1 MAETGPKTK
10 RVVLLSWLLV
20 AVFYFYLSYDYI
32 RASMNDRKFAD
43 YVQFVV
49 QSAGNENRPARE
61 IRTLILLKAQEL
73 SLPVRGDQIGIH
85 GSGQNLNVSI
95 GYDVDIEIPLIQTQI
110 YSKKFEHQ
118 VKWEPGKTF

>member
-85 GSGQNLNVSI
+85 GSGQNLNVRVS
-95 GYDVDIEIPLIQTQI
+95 YNVDVEVPLLQRQI
-110 YSKKFEHQ
+110 YTKKFDHFARFQ
-118 VKWEPGKTF
+118 SPR

>member
-1 MAETGPKTK
+1 MAAAGPNTK
-10 RVVLLSWLLV
+10 RLVLLSWILV

-32 RASMNDRKFAD
+32 RASMNDRKFTD

-49 QSAGNENRPARE
+49 QTAGNENRSARE

-73 SLPVRGDQIGIH
+73 SLPVRADQIGIR
-85 GSGQNLNVSI
+85 GSGRNLNVI
-95 GYDVDIEIPLIQTQI
+95 IDYDVDIEVPLIQTQI
-110 YSKKFEHQ
+110 YTKKFEHQ

>member
-1 MAETGPKTK
+1 MAASPNTK
-10 RVVLLSWLLV
+10 RLVLLSWLLV

-43 YVQFVV
+43 YVRFVV
-49 QSAGNENRPARE
+49 QTAGNEDRPAKE

-73 SLPVRGDQIGIH
+73 SLPIRADQIGIR

-95 GYDVDIEIPLIQTQI
+95 DYDIDIEVPLIQTQI
-110 YSKKFEHQ
+110 YTKKFEHQ
-118 VKWEPGKTF
+118 VKWQPGKTF

>member
-1 MAETGPKTK
+1 MAAAGPNTN
-10 RVVLLSWLLV
+10 RLVLLSWLLV

-32 RASMNDRKFAD
+32 RASMNDRKFAE

-49 QSAGNENRPARE
+49 QTAGTENRPARE

-85 GSGQNLNVSI
+85 GSGTNLNISI

-110 YSKKFEHQ
+110 YKKKFEHQ

>member
-1 MAETGPKTK
+1 MAAPGPNTK
-10 RVVLLSWLLV
+10 RLVLLSWLLV

-49 QSAGNENRPARE
+49 QTAGTENRPARE
-61 IRTLILLKAQEL
+61 IRSLILLKAQEL
-73 SLPVRGDQIGIH
+73 SLPIRGDQIGIR
-85 GSGQNLNVSI
+85 GSGQSLNVSI
-95 GYDVDIEIPLIQTQI
+95 GYNVDIEIPLIQTQI
-110 YSKKFEHQ
+110 YTKKFEHQ

>member
-1 MAETGPKTK
+1 MAAASPNTK
-10 RVVLLSWLLV
+10 RLVFLSWLLV

-95 GYDVDIEIPLIQTQI
+95 NYDVDIEVPLIQTQI
-110 YSKKFEHQ
+110 YTKKFAHQ
-118 VKWEPGKTF
+118 VKWEPTKTF